1 MMKRILSFAMSLWVV
16 LAITACGGSSSEPT
30 ATTQTTENIELEYTD
45 LPLGLNEVKH
55 ISGTTSIESQGFA
68 LEGPGVLSVFWRQDC
83 ERFGLGMRNTNETLA
98 ESPGGTLYFEAA
110 AAPSE
115 YVEPVPWAVP
125 YEYIP
130 GEYQF
135 VIDAAGDDCQWEVW
149 AVVEYP
155 DQ

>member
-1 MMKRILSFAMSLWVV
+1 MTNVYKLTLLMLILLSLGACRSAPTEVV
-16 LAITACGGSSSEPT
+16 PT
-30 ATTQTTENIELEYTD
+30 IELDYID
-45 LPLGLNEVKH
+45 MPLGPNEVKH
-55 ISGTTSIESQGFA
+55 ISGTTAIESEGFA
-68 LEGPGVLSVFWRQDC
+68 LEGAGVLSVFWRQDC

-98 ESPGGTLYFEAA
+98 EAPGGTLYFEGVLG
-110 AAPSE
+110 PSE
-115 YVEPVPWAVP
+115 YVEPAPWAIP

-149 AVVEYP
+149 ALVEYP